1 MRHFVSTDDFS
12 NFEIQQLFRLSDQVK
27 SNLATWSGFCA
38 GKVLA
43 TLFFE
48 PSTRT
53 RLSFESAMARLD
65 GRTLGFTDPS
75 ASSVAKG
82 ETLADTT
89 RMVSNYADLI
99 VVRHHLA
106 GAAQVM
112 ADYASVPVINGGDG
126 AHSHPTQALIDLYTI
141 QNRKGDVA
149 DLTIGI
155 CGDLRYSRSAHSL
168 SKLIARF
175 GGRQVHVAP
184 DGFHMPDWILNR
196 IQKQHSQKPVIV
208 EQLPEIINQLDVIY
222 VNRLQEERLPSEVDP
237 IKARTSYQLNAEIMK
252 AAKDSAIIM
261 HPLPRVNELA
271 LELDTDP
278 RAAYF
283 EQSSNGVPLRMALIA
298 SLQGLE
304 HLVLTDPPLLR
315 TSRKQTDVVCKND
328 NCITFAESY
337 VVNEIEPNGACIYC
351 ETII

>member
-1 MRHFVSTDDFS
+1 M
-12 NFEIQQLFRLSDQVK
+12 K

-141 QNRKGDVA
+141 PTD
-149 DLTIGI
+149 D
-155 CGDLRYSRSAHSL
+155 
-168 SKLIARF
+168 
-175 GGRQVHVAP
+175 
-184 DGFHMPDWILNR
+184 
-196 IQKQHSQKPVIV
+196 IV
-208 EQLPEIINQLDVIY
+208 TTWKE
-222 VNRLQEERLPSEVDP
+222 
-237 IKARTSYQLNAEIMK
+237 NA
-252 AAKDSAIIM
+252 
-261 HPLPRVNELA
+261 
-271 LELDTDP
+271 
-278 RAAYF
+278 F
-283 EQSSNGVPLRMALIA
+283 
-298 SLQGLE
+298 
-304 HLVLTDPPLLR
+304 
-315 TSRKQTDVVCKND
+315 
-328 NCITFAESY
+328 
-337 VVNEIEPNGACIYC
+337 
-351 ETII
+351 